1 MEDIYGWRARIG
13 VIYMASSIILEP
25 EFVAMV
31 PPGVSVHT
39 TRIELPPVTV
49 AGLDQM
55 MGSPEVERCTA
66 LLAMAP
72 LEVICFGGTSATFL
86 HGLGW
91 DAKIMDRMRAKAKGI
106 PVTTTSSAVI
116 RALRALGIR
125 RVTLVTP
132 YLSEVTERGRIF
144 LEQSGFQVVASR
156 GMELGE
162 DHAIGAVTTEAVY
175 RFVRETD
182 RAESDGVFIS
192 CTNLRTV
199 RAIEALERDLGKPV
213 VSAIQASCWDC
224 LRIAG
229 VRQARPGSGKLL
241 TVW

>member
-1 MEDIYGWRARIG
+1 MDDIYGWRARIG
-13 VIYMASSIILEP
+13 VIYMASSIVLEP

-31 PPGVSVHT
+31 PPGVTVHT

-55 MGSPEVERCTA
+55 MGSAEVERCTE

-72 LEVICFGGTSATFL
+72 LNVICFGGTSATFL

-91 DAKIMDRMRAKAKGI
+91 DTKILDRMRAKAKGV
-106 PVTTTSSAVI
+106 PVTTTTSAVVK
-116 RALRALGIR
+116 ALPALGVR
-125 RVTLVTP
+125 RLTIVTP
-132 YLSEVTERGRIF
+132 YLTEVTERARIF
-144 LEQSGFQVVASR
+144 LEQNGFQVVACR

-162 DHAIGAVTTEAVY
+162 DHAIGAVTTEALY

-182 RAESDGVFIS
+182 RPESDGVFIS
-192 CTNLRTV
+192 CTNLRTI
-199 RAIEALERDLGKPV
+199 RAIEALETDLGKPV
-213 VSAIQASCWDC
+213 VSAVQASCWDC

-229 VRQARPGSGKLL
+229 VREARPGFGKLL

>member
-1 MEDIYGWRARIG
+1 MDDIYGWRARIG
-13 VIYMASSIILEP
+13 VIYMASSIVLEP

-55 MGSPEVERCTA
+55 MGSAEVERCA
-66 LLAMAP
+66 ELLAMAP
-72 LEVICFGGTSATFL
+72 LDVICFGGTSATFL

-91 DAKIMDRMRAKAKGI
+91 DAKIIDRLRARTKGI
-106 PVTTTSSAVI
+106 PVTTTSTAAVK
-116 RALRALGIR
+116 ALRALGLR
-125 RVTLVTP
+125 RIAVATP
-132 YLSEVTERGRIF
+132 YLAEVTERARTF
-144 LEQSGFQVVASR
+144 LEQNGFQVVACR

-182 RAESDGVFIS
+182 RPESDGVFIS

-224 LRIAG
+224 LRTAG
-229 VRQARPGSGKLL
+229 VGEARPGFGKLL
-241 TVW
+241 QI